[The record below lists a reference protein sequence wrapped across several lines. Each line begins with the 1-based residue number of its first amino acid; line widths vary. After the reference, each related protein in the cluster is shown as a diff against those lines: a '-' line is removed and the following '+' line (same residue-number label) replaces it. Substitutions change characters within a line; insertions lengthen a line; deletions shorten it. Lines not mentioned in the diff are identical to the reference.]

1 MGLGFFE
8 APAEAEDG
16 DLSTSEE
23 EEDGG
28 KEGSRNKSLS
38 FEHRQD
44 PAQATSSGH
53 EIDNDQNKHG
63 GSSLPS
69 VNSIFS
75 SVTGVPEYLNLS
87 SAASDNG
94 NGSGNGN
101 DDHQSAAAA
110 GGLEHYRSAES
121 SLRNEALITDGAVLR
136 EHVSST
142 AASYLAAN
150 ASKILRD
157 IATLHGVR
165 VNLQRP
171 QKGENP
177 SGSDGK
183 AVEVVGEQS
192 KARAALQD
200 VLLRASASSRETKAF
215 VRVDA
220 AEAGQIIGK
229 EGSMIRK
236 LQGQSG
242 ATIEVQSQG
251 ESATRNVFIRGGEA
265 AVEKAKELIKRQ
277 VGSVTE

>member
-1 MGLGFFE
+1 MGLGYFE

-28 KEGSRNKSLS
+28 KEDSRNKSLS

-87 SAASDNG
+87 SAASD
-94 NGSGNGN
+94 NGN